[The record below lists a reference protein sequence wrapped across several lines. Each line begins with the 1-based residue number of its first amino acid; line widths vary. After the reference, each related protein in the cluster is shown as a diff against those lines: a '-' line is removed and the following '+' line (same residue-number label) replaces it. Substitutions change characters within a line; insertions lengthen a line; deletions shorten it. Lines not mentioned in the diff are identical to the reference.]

1 MQRDGGPGA
10 GGPGAG
16 GNPTGGSFTGTAQA
30 LEIIGNHC
38 YAYSGAAAA
47 AAGAGTDY
55 LDFTTGNFYAVARI
69 QWYYIAGAS
78 NDVSYRHYM
87 NEVKI
92 IDYLVSDSPGNS
104 EPDNPVW
111 VVIPP
116 YTRFRTNA
124 QGSQQQMCVLT
135 GRIYRG

>member
-1 MQRDGGPGA
+1 MAPIGGGVGGA
-10 GGPGAG
+10 G
-16 GNPTGGSFTGTAQA
+16 NPVGGSFTGTAQA
-30 LEIIGNHC
+30 LELIGSHC
-38 YAYSGAAAA
+38 YAYSGSAVA

-55 LDFTTGNFYAVARI
+55 LDFTTGNYYVVARI

-104 EPDNPVW
+104 EPDNPVM

-135 GRIYRG
+135 GTVYRD